1 MGENLVQ
8 KKPIRGVR
16 IRTFTACMIALSSVL
31 FIFIIYNI
39 SVMPKLYHTL
49 AEHTDEYI
57 ACEKDASMLKEAS
70 DYLTEQVRLYA
81 QNMDIQNMQLYFE
94 EANVTRRRENAL
106 VDLEK
111 QDAGEAA
118 QESLQAAL
126 DSSNDLMVREIY
138 SMKLVSVANG
148 YSDDVLP
155 QEVCSL

>member
-16 IRTFTACMIALSSVL
+16 IRTFNACMIALSSVL

-57 ACEKDASMLKEAS
+57 ACEKDA
-70 DYLTEQVRLYA
+70 
-81 QNMDIQNMQLYFE
+81 
-94 EANVTRRRENAL
+94 NVTRRRENAL
-106 VDLEK
+106 VNLEK